1 MYKLFLTVKSIK
13 GKLNE
18 IIVIQ
23 MEIRLRN
30 LNPLMILKVC
40 FRLVNIKLNLLKGT
54 LLYRIKKNSLRKKSS
69 AIKNT
74 LIRKRII
81 TRKNKVTGLIKNR
94 GRFDSET

>member
-40 FRLVNIKLNLLKGT
+40 FRLVNIKLNLLKET

-69 AIKNT
+69 ASKNT